1 MGNRSRYVVI
11 STAAAGIAGIR
22 ALVRARRRARL
33 RRAAEGFVDAI
44 MPSVA
49 DKAPS
54 TAPTVIG
61 DEAHAPGHRHLEMTA
76 GVRDEPAP
84 PPVRERPF
92 AKHRHGL
99 RHPGK
104 G

>member
-1 MGNRSRYVVI
+1 MGNRSRYVLI
-11 STAAAGIAGIR
+11 SSAVAGFAGVRAA
-22 ALVRARRRARL
+22 VRARRRARL
-33 RRAAEGFVDAI
+33 GRAAEGFVDAI

-49 DKAPS
+49 DKVPTAAPI
-54 TAPTVIG
+54 VID

-84 PPVRERPF
+84 PAVRERPF